1 MKAVRPDLAFVA
13 IGRGIPGSR
22 NSSTRHTACGQAARP
37 WTRPKEET
45 DEESD
50 EKALRGSTMS
60 LDPESRTDAERRG
73 PDSIEGERT
82 FGAQVF
88 PDPEELAV
96 DEEANRPRTGEEF
109 LAEVDQEPS

>member
-1 MKAVRPDLAFVA
+1 
-13 IGRGIPGSR
+13 
-22 NSSTRHTACGQAARP
+22 
-37 WTRPKEET
+37 
-45 DEESD
+45 
-50 EKALRGSTMS
+50 MS
-60 LDPESRTDAERRG
+60 LDPEARTDAERRG

-82 FGAQVF
+82 SGAQLF